1 MDELDIDKLKNVTS
15 GLSSLKSKVDK
26 SDIGKLET
34 TPVDLSKLSD
44 VIKNDV
50 VKRIEHGE
58 LVKKVDNI
66 KTTDTSDL
74 VKKPEYDT
82 KIGKIEKKILDH
94 NHDKYVTTP
103 KFNKLMLDNL
113 AARLNQA
120 NLASENDISEFIN
133 SSDLDKKIETLA
145 SKAELKVEK
154 DKIEKLETYDSSIFI
169 SQSYFFN
176 ERSQNFLKFLPILN
190 NFTMP
195 NGLTEKILA

>member
-1 MDELDIDKLKNVTS
+1 MTKANTQNETGINTSEFAKKTNLSNLKSNVDELDIDKIKNVTS

-34 TPVDLSKLSD
+34 TPDDLSKLSD

-74 VKKPEYDT
+74 VKKAEYDT

-94 NHDKYVTTP
+94 NHDKYVTTL

-113 AARLNQA
+113 PARLNQA
-120 NLASENDISEFIN
+120 NLASEM
-133 SSDLDKKIETLA
+133 
-145 SKAELKVEK
+145 
-154 DKIEKLETYDSSIFI
+154 IF
-169 SQSYFFN
+169 
-176 ERSQNFLKFLPILN
+176 LN
-190 NFTMP
+190 
-195 NGLTEKILA
+195 L

>member
-1 MDELDIDKLKNVTS
+1 MDELDIGKLKNVTS

-44 VIKNDV
+44 AIKNDV

-74 VKKPEYDT
+74 VKKAEYDT
-82 KIGKIEKKILDH
+82 KIGKIEKKIVDH
-94 NHDKYVTTP
+94 NHDKYVTTL
-103 KFNKLMLDNL
+103 KFNNLMLDNL
-113 AARLNQA
+113 GARLNQA
-120 NLASENDISEFIN
+120 NLAIENDISEFIN

-145 SKAELKVEK
+145 LKAELKAEK
-154 DKIEKLETYDSSIFI
+154 EFKYFYRSKLLF
-169 SQSYFFN
+169 Q
-176 ERSQNFLKFLPILN
+176 
-190 NFTMP
+190 
-195 NGLTEKILA
+195 